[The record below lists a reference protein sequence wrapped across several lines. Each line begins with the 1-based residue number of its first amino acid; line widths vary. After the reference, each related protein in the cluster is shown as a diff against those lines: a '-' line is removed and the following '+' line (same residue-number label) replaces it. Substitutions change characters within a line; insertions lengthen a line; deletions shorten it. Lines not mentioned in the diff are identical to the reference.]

1 MLTAQKTD
9 ASVKPRPA
17 GPQLATSQP
26 AAARTSKVQAWA
38 GDDIPS
44 QCQASDLLDAYRHWM
59 KIAEQRLPRLSDI
72 VGPNRS
78 ALPDNAALLL
88 RIPNDFLF
96 VSQGSAAVRILGRSY
111 VGTLHSEAQS
121 ALVSDIEAN
130 YVSAIDH
137 KRPHYLRFVSRS
149 SERHFSL
156 EQLVL
161 PIAAD
166 DSGEATFVLF
176 FIAALDDKA
185 DILRAIFDRSPIGM
199 IAALPSGG
207 DGAKPD
213 DGRILM
219 INAHAKRILKL
230 PESMDRISTVRD
242 LGPWFRDGALWTRT
256 NTVSEGRQ
264 THIHYRDRNTG
275 TSYRLTIEPISR
287 FMLFSIIEVLA

>member
-1 MLTAQKTD
+1 LLSAQHID
-9 ASVKPRPA
+9 AGAKPRPA

-26 AAARTSKVQAWA
+26 APPRSSKVQAWA
-38 GDDIPS
+38 GGDIPS

-59 KIAEQRLPRLSDI
+59 KIAEQRLPRLSDMI
-72 VGPNRS
+72 GPGRN

-88 RIPNDFLF
+88 RTPEDFLF
-96 VSQGSAAVRILGRSY
+96 ISQGAGAIRVLGRSY
-111 VGTLHSEAQS
+111 VGVLHSEAQS
-121 ALVSDIEAN
+121 ALAADIEAN
-130 YVSAIDH
+130 YVSAMDH

-149 SERHFSL
+149 SENHFSL

-166 DSGEATFVLF
+166 DGGEPTFILF
-176 FIAALDDKA
+176 FVAALDDKA
-185 DILRAIFDRSPIGM
+185 DILRAIFERSPIGM
-199 IAALPSGG
+199 IAALPSRG

-230 PESMDRISTVRD
+230 PDSMERINTVRD

-256 NTVSEGRQ
+256 GTVSEGRQ
-264 THIHYRDRNTG
+264 THIHYRDRASG

-287 FMLFSIIEVLA
+287 FMLFSVIEVLA